1 VLGRSGLWMIAAVLL
16 GVYLVTLV
24 IVAAAR

>member
-1 VLGRSGLWMIAAVLL
+1 VLGRRGIWMIAAVLL
-16 GVYLVTLV
+16 GVYLVTLL